1 MKINDRNTIYIDFSH
16 IMSFDT
22 ELADTIVSQ
31 YYRFESSLRKT
42 IQSFMFNLSPD
53 HARNKIFDISF
64 FGLPSLEK

>member
-1 MKINDRNTIYIDFSH
+1 
-16 IMSFDT
+16 MSFDT
-22 ELADTIVSQ
+22 ELADTIISQ